1 MIIIARQ
8 LLIVTFNDLL
18 KKACPT
24 TTPKMTSSAC
34 FEIVVTLL
42 FFSSKPH
49 PFWILDNKITQKFST
64 THTKKYA
71 DDEVKDA

>member
-1 MIIIARQ
+1 
-8 LLIVTFNDLL
+8 
-18 KKACPT
+18 
-24 TTPKMTSSAC
+24 MTSSAC